1 MRKDEAIKHFG
12 TAAALARALDIS
24 PASVSEWGEMVPEGR
39 AYQLQVLT
47 AGALRVDP
55 SAYKKGTTGASAES

>member
-1 MRKDEAIKHFG
+1 MKKEDAVRHFG
-12 TAAALARALDIS
+12 GVSALADALGIR
-24 PASVSEWGEMVPEGR
+24 PASVSEWGELIPEGR

-55 SAYKKGTTGASAES
+55 SAYRGQETA

>member
-12 TAAALARALDIS
+12 TASALADALGIRV
-24 PASVSEWGEMVPEGR
+24 ASVSEWGEMVPEGR
-39 AYQLQVLT
+39 AYQLQVMT

-55 SAYKKGTTGASAES
+55 SVYQKRAPVPGSA